1 MEPLTTEPNHVLPYL
16 RIGAYRDALNE
27 SYLKSEHID
36 FILNVKD
43 SCRYPSTPD
52 VRYLHVPL
60 SDYGDQNLFDEN
72 GFETCFTFIESA
84 KEANGVCLVHCSQ
97 GVNRAPTIVL
107 GYLVAKLKWTLK
119 RAYEHLMQVRP
130 MLSPHEKYF
139 EQLQQLEQ
147 QVHGSISLTRHD
159 IGPSLQETL
168 RQLRTEGA
176 PRTAR
181 SPDETSIDRASTATN
196 FSVSTLGNETI
207 ASQQPT
213 VVSTDDRAAIRNKAK
228 CRIA

>member
-1 MEPLTTEPNHVLPYL
+1 MELTTQPNHVLPYL
-16 RIGAYRDALNE
+16 RIGAYRDALNDT
-27 SYLKSEHID
+27 YLKTEHIN

-43 SCRYPSTPD
+43 SCRYPTASEMT
-52 VRYLHVPL
+52 YLHVPI
-60 SDYGDQNLFDEN
+60 SDYGDQNLFEEN
-72 GFETCFTFIESA
+72 GFETCFSFIESA

-107 GYLVAKLKWTLK
+107 GYLVAKLGWTLK
-119 RAYEHLMQVRP
+119 KAYEHLMQVRP

-168 RQLRTEGA
+168 RQLRTEGGE
-176 PRTAR
+176 RTSR

-196 FSVSTLGNETI
+196 FSVSTFGNETT

-213 VVSTDDRAAIRNKAK
+213 VVSTDDRAAMRTKTK
-228 CRIA
+228 CCIA